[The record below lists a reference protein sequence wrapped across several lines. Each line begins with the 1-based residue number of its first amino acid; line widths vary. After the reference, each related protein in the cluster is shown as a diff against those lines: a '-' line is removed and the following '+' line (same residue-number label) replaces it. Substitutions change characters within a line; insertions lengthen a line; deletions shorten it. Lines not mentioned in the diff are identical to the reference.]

1 MSELRRIQIVL
12 QQHLLNPITDSRV
25 IDTEISE
32 TENVPRAVRLHI
44 YANAYRVRVIEALAA
59 DFAMLQCYLGD
70 DAFAELI
77 NIYIDTHPSYSYSF
91 RNVGGKLA
99 EFLKNTEPYSAHID
113 LYELAQFEWALCYA
127 FDAIDDA
134 MASAANFAALTPE
147 QWPELKLPIVRSL
160 RMIELRS
167 NAPAIWKAL
176 NAEQS
181 PPEMEIGEPQVW
193 LVWRCDLK
201 LLFRQADRIEAIALA
216 AFANNHAFGDA
227 CETLAEY
234 LPETEVPQRAV
245 GLLQQWLQDG
255 LIAVDKN

>member
-12 QQHLLNPITDSRV
+12 QQHLLNPTTDSRIV
-25 IDTEISE
+25 DAEIIE

-44 YANAYRVRVIEALAA
+44 YANAYRVRVVEALAA
-59 DFAMLQCYLGD
+59 DFAMLQRYLGD
-70 DAFAELI
+70 DTFAELI
-77 NIYIDTHPSYSYSF
+77 DVYIDTHPSRHYSF

-99 EFLKNTEPYSAHID
+99 EFLKSTEPYSAHID
-113 LYELAQFEWALCYA
+113 LYELAQFEWALCHA
-127 FDAIDDA
+127 FDAADDA
-134 MASAANFAALTPE
+134 TASTANFAALTPE
-147 QWPELKLPIVRSL
+147 QWPELKLPVVRSL
-160 RMIELRS
+160 RVIELCT

-181 PPEMEIGEPQVW
+181 PPDVEIGEPQCWV
-193 LVWRCDLK
+193 VWRCDLK
-201 LLFRQADRIEAIALA
+201 LLFRQADKIETIALT
-216 AFANNHAFGDA
+216 AFANNHTFGDV
-227 CETLAEY
+227 CEILSEY